1 MSWVNCL
8 VVKTS
13 GKRSALNDLSKR
25 AALDDLWQVISVNDV
40 SLDLVELLQRP
51 EVNRVVANDTI
62 LIALW

>member
-40 SLDLVELLQRP
+40 S
-51 EVNRVVANDTI
+51 
-62 LIALW
+62 